1 MLLSL
6 AIFVFSCDSD
16 DDDNNIVDPI
26 VAPSSYDFTR
36 DGETSVI
43 YSGQTTRL
51 AQSEQLYDALNALTS
66 VEDLDMMF
74 NGGSDG
80 NSAGFADDPSGIE
93 LNGTSKK
100 IGNKTSSS
108 TLRGDAILK
117 SQFDAWITEYA
128 TDVAPAVANGDEFVP
143 MTAAPGALGGY
154 QLNAMGQELDQLFF
168 KSLIGAFTLDQI
180 VNNYIHPNQL
190 DSGSRIDD
198 NDNDVLSGDNNYT
211 DMEHKWDEGFGYLY
225 GRYDE
230 DLDTAGSQPSGATD
244 LLMKYFKKV
253 NDNFE
258 PGIADEVYNAFIA
271 GRTAIVNKD
280 YNERD
285 AQADIIQVALSKVIG
300 YYAIYY
306 MNDYAA
312 KLTSGNIAGAHHS
325 LSEAWGFLFSLMY
338 TNDGNDEIFMIDGGV
353 PTLAHFLGVDLIP
366 GAPEYMSNFHT
377 MQPIY
382 LTAPYNE
389 SNPGQSGMI
398 ALVKKAF
405 ADKGVTLN
413 ID

>member
-1 MLLSL
+1 M
-6 AIFVFSCDSD
+6 
-16 DDDNNIVDPI
+16 VDPI

-36 DGETSVI
+36 NSETSVI

-225 GRYDE
+225 GLEGDN
-230 DLDTAGSQPSGATD
+230 LANAGASPSGNGS

-253 NDNFE
+253 DEEGGYE
-258 PGIADEVYNAFIA
+258 PGIGQVVYDAFIM

-280 YNERD
+280 YELRD
-285 AQADIIQVALSKVIG
+285 QQAAIIKVELSKVIG
-300 YYAIYY
+300 YYAIHY
-306 MNDYAA
+306 MNDYVA
-312 KLTSGNIAGAHHS
+312 KLEAGNVAKAHHS
-325 LSEAWGFLFSLMY
+325 LSEAWGFLLSLSF
-338 TNDGNDEIFMIDGGV
+338 TNNGNDEPFMDRATVEYFLDNYLGDFHSANPGV
-353 PTLAHFLGVDLIP
+353 
-366 GAPEYMSNFHT
+366 
-377 MQPIY
+377 
-382 LTAPYNE
+382 LTAPATAQY
-389 SNPGQSGMI
+389 PGMI
-398 ALVKKAF
+398 ALVLQAF
-405 ADKGVTLN
+405 EANGVTLN
-413 ID
+413 IS